1 MTGEDSEMR
10 EPGSTEST
18 SGTSD
23 VGDAVEGT
31 AAAEPEAADTAQTV
45 ADRGDGVTDG
55 PRSEKKEGR
64 ELRLSISLRS
74 LAFGALVATLVGAL
88 GVLGWLYAG
97 ARHELEAQARKS
109 EHYARAEK
117 VASDY
122 AVQAAEMNFKDIDA
136 WKAKLVEGTSPE
148 LKAKLTDAAEQM
160 EQILVPLQWT
170 STARPL
176 AAKVRSE
183 TGGIYTVDSF
193 VSVLTQ
199 TVQSKDQPLQ
209 STATYSIVIDGNH
222 DWQITDVG
230 GIGAALEQK

>member
-18 SGTSD
+18 SGTSAG
-23 VGDAVEGT
+23 GDAAEDS
-31 AAAEPEAADTAQTV
+31 AAAMPGAAETAQAV
-45 ADRGDGVTDG
+45 ADRGEGAKPG
-55 PRSEKKEGR
+55 QKGGR

-74 LAFGALVATLVGAL
+74 LAFGALVATLVAAL
-88 GVLGWLYAG
+88 GVLGWLYVG
-97 ARHELEAQARKS
+97 ARHELDAQARRS
-109 EHYARAEK
+109 ENYARAEK

-122 AVQAAEMNFKDIDA
+122 AVQAAEMNFKDIGA

-148 LKAKLTDAAEQM
+148 LNEKLTDAAEQM

-193 VSVLTQ
+193 VSVVTQ

-209 STATYSIVIDGNH
+209 STATYSIVIDGNQ